1 MPTPISESVPILP
14 KSLGEGDQRTSAS
27 SDLND
32 SRVFKQMIRAM
43 NLKVTDQRLAILQA
57 LHGGR
62 SHITAQ
68 EVYEIIS
75 VRDPEIG
82 FATVYR
88 FLRTLT
94 DHGFVTE
101 VRMCGLPARY
111 ELTPKSHHDHLT
123 CIQCGKICEF
133 SNTEIEKLQE
143 RMAAQFDFVL
153 TSHVLELYGVCAQ
166 CQVRK

>member
-1 MPTPISESVPILP
+1 MSQMRLESIPVLP
-14 KSLGEGDQRTSAS
+14 KSRGEEPYRVGDS
-27 SDLND
+27 SDD
-32 SRVFKQMIRAM
+32 RVFKQMIRAM
-43 NLKVTDQRLAILQA
+43 NLKVTGQRLAILQA

-75 VRDPEIG
+75 AKDPEIG

-94 DHGFVTE
+94 EHGFVTE
-101 VRMCGLPARY
+101 VRMGGLPARY

-133 SNTEIEKLQE
+133 SNSEIEKLQE
-143 RMAAQFDFVL
+143 KMAVQFGFVL
-153 TSHVLELYGVCAQ
+153 TSHVLELYGVCSH
-166 CQVRK
+166 CQIRKD